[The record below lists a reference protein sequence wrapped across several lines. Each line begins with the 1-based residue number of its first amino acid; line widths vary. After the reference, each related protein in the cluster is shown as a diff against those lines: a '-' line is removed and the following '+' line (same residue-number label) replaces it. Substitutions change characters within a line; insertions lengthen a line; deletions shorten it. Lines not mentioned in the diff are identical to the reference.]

1 MKEWMMHQPDHSSL
15 NEESD
20 FTLLYRKHALTVLR
34 YLNAHLKLKEDAED
48 LLIEVFLAL
57 FSNLAVQKQSDAE
70 QRAWLLRVAR
80 NKLAD
85 HYRLGN
91 QQRNTVPIEAFAEML
106 IDDDIH
112 QLPEPSILRHEDHA
126 HLQAHI
132 ETLNGLQQ
140 EVLRLRFAY
149 GMHSGEIGKKLN
161 KNAAAIRAILS
172 RTLNQLRL
180 SYKKQEI
187 QD

>member
-1 MKEWMMHQPDHSSL
+1 MMHQPDYSSL

-34 YLNAHLKLKEDAED
+34 YLNAHLELKEDAED

-57 FSNLAVQKQSDAE
+57 FSNYTVQKRGDAE

-85 HYRLGN
+85 HYRLGK
-91 QQRNTVPIEAFAEML
+91 QQRDKVPIEDFAEIL

-112 QLPEPSILRHEDHA
+112 RLPEQLMLFHEDHA
-126 HLQAHI
+126 HLRAHV
-132 ETLNGLQQ
+132 ETLNVLQQ
-140 EVLRLRFAY
+140 EVLQLRFVY
-149 GMHSGEIGKKLN
+149 GMHSSEIGKILN
-161 KNAAAIRAILS
+161 KNAANVRAILS

-187 QD
+187 QE